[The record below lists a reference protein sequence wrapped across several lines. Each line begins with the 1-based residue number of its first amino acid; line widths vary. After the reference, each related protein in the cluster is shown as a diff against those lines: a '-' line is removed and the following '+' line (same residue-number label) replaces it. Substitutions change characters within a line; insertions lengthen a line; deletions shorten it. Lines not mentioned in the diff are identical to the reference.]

1 MNKIQTDPDFCNGEE
16 RDAYLLAV
24 LVLVGGSVLD
34 FDLLLQ
40 VVHSIAQ
47 LQVVRPVTKKSD
59 QLSSVHQK

>member
-47 LQVVRPVTKKSD
+47 LQIVCPAQQTS
-59 QLSSVHQK
+59 Q